1 MRGIVFEF
9 DPWRGGFCLRFADS
23 GRGKHRSAFG
33 ALISIHFDA
42 QDRIVAIKSDFGYGG
57 IPLRG
62 IHQTG
67 FCPKGEFPVKGRQLR
82 VGAFQLR
89 QNEEELEIWFSTG
102 NQLPRDHW
110 TDQRD
115 AESGVSGPY
124 CGWRCWPDGDPVV
137 CRSCSRVSSHS
148 RGVSYYL
155 DTAVPG

>member
-1 MRGIVFEF
+1 
-9 DPWRGGFCLRFADS
+9 
-23 GRGKHRSAFG
+23 
-33 ALISIHFDA
+33 LISIHFDA

-115 AESGVSGPY
+115 AESGVRVWLSQQTVQAGHTAAGVVGRTEIQLFAGLAVEFRRTAAEFPITSI
-124 CGWRCWPDGDPVV
+124 RLSPDDFK
-137 CRSCSRVSSHS
+137 
-148 RGVSYYL
+148 
-155 DTAVPG
+155 